1 MNGGLS
7 GNKKIDN
14 KECLGFSKNHVST
27 FHNHVDV
34 DYFRYQQN
42 RRTNINISIHHVLK
56 KIRDVLPFNNP
67 SIVLHKIV
75 IPL

>member
-1 MNGGLS
+1 MHGGFR

-14 KECLGFSKNHVST
+14 KEFLGFSNHHVST
-27 FHNHVDV
+27 FDNHIDV

-56 KIRDVLPFNNP
+56 KIRDGVAFNNP
-67 SIVLHKIV
+67 SIVLHKVV